1 MQNTEEEWSN
11 TKNIG
16 RGRVIVC
23 LIYFEK
29 IALKHLFS
37 SSPLSSSFL
46 VIQNL
51 MGAPNKVLQIFIVFQ
66 KQKCN
71 NQRFYVRNPNLF

>member
-16 RGRVIVC
+16 RGPVMVC
-23 LIYFEK
+23 MIYFEK

-37 SSPLSSSFL
+37 SSPLSSSL
-46 VIQNL
+46 LTIQNL
-51 MGAPNKVLQIFIVFQ
+51 MSALSMALQNFIVFQ
-66 KQKCN
+66 RQKCN
-71 NQRFYVRNPNLF
+71 NQRF